1 MGKVFKDK
9 LGQTG
14 NSSPSAAQ
22 NAEHIHSAGVK
33 KVSQT
38 LPANAAVFIPDSTVA
53 TGVNGGEV
61 IRCANTTGAVAFVA
75 VVEQGTTPAL
85 NATDSFAIMPNSVEL
100 IAVGEL
106 KSGKGQEISASAAGV
121 QLVILD
127 SALRK

>member
-14 NSSPSAAQ
+14 ASSNTM
-22 NAEHIHSAGVK
+22 NAEHIHTAGVK

-38 LPANAAVFIPDSTVA
+38 LPSSASVFIPSSATA
-53 TGVNGGEV
+53 TGVHGGEV
-61 IRCANTTGAVAFVA
+61 IRAANTTGLVQFVA
-75 VVEQGTTPAL
+75 VVAQDVTPAL
-85 NATDSFAIMPNSVEL
+85 DITDSFAIMPNSVEL
-100 IAVGEL
+100 IAVGERND
-106 KSGKGQEISASAAGV
+106 GKGQIIQTSDAGV